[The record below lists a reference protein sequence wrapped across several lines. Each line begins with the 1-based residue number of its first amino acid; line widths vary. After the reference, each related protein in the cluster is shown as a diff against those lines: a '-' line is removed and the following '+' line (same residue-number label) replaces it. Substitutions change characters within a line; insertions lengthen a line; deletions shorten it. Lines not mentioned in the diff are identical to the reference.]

1 MTHRPPIRA
10 GLAALTGLLMAA
22 CAPDATT
29 PKPSTSQANP
39 PATPPAGDAQAPR
52 NTRPGER
59 VKVGSIGFE
68 RFFTLHSEG
77 KLLVIDSRPAY
88 YYQLGH
94 IPGAL
99 NLPKDSTP
107 QDLDALEG
115 RIRQA
120 IADGKT
126 VVVYCSGI
134 LCADARTVA
143 RRITGRGHPASTF
156 SGGWDAWQEAGLPS
170 G

>member
-1 MTHRPPIRA
+1 MTCRPPIRS
-10 GLAALTGLLMAA
+10 GLAALTGLLMAS
-22 CAPDATT
+22 CTPDAAKS
-29 PKPSTSQANP
+29 KPSLSQANP
-39 PATPPAGDAQAPR
+39 SAKPPASDAQPSR
-52 NTRPGER
+52 SSRPGER
-59 VKVGSIGFE
+59 VKVSSIGFE
-68 RFFTLHSEG
+68 RFFTLHTEG

-99 NLPKDSTP
+99 NLPKDSGP
-107 QDLDALEG
+107 EDLAALRG
-115 RIRQA
+115 PIRQA
-120 IADGKT
+120 LAEGKT
-126 VVVYCSGI
+126 VAVYCSGI

-143 RRITGRGHPASTF
+143 RRIATLGHPVSTF